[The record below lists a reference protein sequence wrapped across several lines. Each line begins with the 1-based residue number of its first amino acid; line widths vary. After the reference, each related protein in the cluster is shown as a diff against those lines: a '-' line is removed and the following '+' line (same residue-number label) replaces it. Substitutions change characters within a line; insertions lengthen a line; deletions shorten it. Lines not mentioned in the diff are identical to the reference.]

1 LKNIAVSLLA
11 LVAACSSK
19 PADPRLTAAAETP
32 PLEAATEARA
42 LVDSLTAAHLKE
54 WAEGVEQL
62 QAPLKA
68 AVRRELAR
76 RAVKVREEEEPG
88 QPATLHKEVEAIRV
102 LTPLPPDPPPAD
114 FLDYLVWTAAHRGR
128 DGYEEIWAMGLKAFP
143 SLLKL
148 RRDRHPSVLPT
159 IGIVMSESIVGSRRW
174 RASSDAEIAGRCRE
188 ELDRCPAD
196 CKPHYRAILAA
207 LGDDSALDAFP
218 ALLKSDLAA
227 DQIYGHLLLDGMF
240 SKDSPYADRELRT
253 LVNRPPGSSPADPW
267 PLLTRRVL
275 AWWDKHHDR
284 LSYDQK
290 VGFWI
295 VEK

>member
-1 LKNIAVSLLA
+1 MIPSPGTAGSTGTAGRYLPRWSDRAGRRFELTARALCRTISTLKNIAVSLLA

-114 FLDYLVWTAAHRGR
+114 FLDYLVWNAAHRGR

-148 RRDRHPSVLPT
+148 RRDRHTSVLPT

-174 RASSDAEIAGRCRE
+174 RASKIGR
-188 ELDRCPAD
+188 A
-196 CKPHYRAILAA
+196 
-207 LGDDSALDAFP
+207 
-218 ALLKSDLAA
+218 
-227 DQIYGHLLLDGMF
+227 
-240 SKDSPYADRELRT
+240 
-253 LVNRPPGSSPADPW
+253 
-267 PLLTRRVL
+267 
-275 AWWDKHHDR
+275 
-284 LSYDQK
+284 
-290 VGFWI
+290 
-295 VEK
+295 